1 MKTPVIQ
8 LKSTLVGYGHKNG
21 ACPIMAPI
29 DVTVLEGEFVC
40 LIGENGKGKSTVLKS
55 ISGEIPIISG
65 EILINGNLL
74 STISTQ
80 DLAAQ
85 MSLVL
90 TDRIQI
96 GLITVLD
103 LVAFGRYPFTNWL
116 AKMTQKDN
124 QIVHEAL
131 ESCGVYQLKDRYYSN
146 LSDGE
151 KQKVAI
157 ARAIAQ
163 QTPLILLDEPLNHL
177 DLINKAEIF
186 SLLKRLCAEQ
196 NKTIVISTH
205 QVELA
210 LQAADKIWLIN
221 SNNQLVE
228 TTPDDAIKNRLFEQA
243 FSSDKVRFDPI
254 SRTFQLKTTS

>member
-1 MKTPVIQ
+1 MKAPVIQ
-8 LKSTLVGYGHKNG
+8 LKSALVGYGHREG
-21 ACPIMAPI
+21 ACPIMSPI
-29 DVTVLEGEFVC
+29 NVSVKEGEFIC

-55 ISGEIPIISG
+55 ISGEIPYLSG
-65 EILINGNLL
+65 EVLINGKLL
-74 STISTQ
+74 PSISASE
-80 DLAAQ
+80 LAEQ

-96 GLITVLD
+96 GMITVGE

-116 AKMTQKDN
+116 AKMTPLDL
-124 QIVHEAL
+124 QIVHDAM
-131 ESCGVYQLKDRYYSN
+131 ESCGVLNLKDRYYSN

-157 ARAIAQ
+157 ARALAQ

-186 SLLKRLCAEQ
+186 SLLKRLCVDFK
-196 NKTIVISTH
+196 KTIVISTH

-221 SNNQLVE
+221 GKHQLIE
-228 TTPDDAIKNRLFEQA
+228 TTPEAAIENHLFEEA
-243 FSSDKVRFDPI
+243 FISDKVKFDPLTK
-254 SRTFQLKTTS
+254 TFQLKAI

>member
-8 LKSTLVGYGHKNG
+8 LKSALVGYGHQKG
-21 ACPIMAPI
+21 ACPIMSPI
-29 DVTVLEGEFVC
+29 NVTVSEGEFIC
-40 LIGENGKGKSTVLKS
+40 LIGENGMGKSTLLKS
-55 ISGEIPIISG
+55 ISGEIPILSG
-65 EILINGNLL
+65 EILINGHLL
-74 STISTQ
+74 STISTR
-80 DLAAQ
+80 DLSAQ

-90 TDRIQI
+90 TDRMQI
-96 GLITVLD
+96 GLISVLD

-116 AKMTQKDN
+116 AKMTEKDN
-124 QIVHEAL
+124 QIVHEAM
-131 ESCGVYQLKDRYYSN
+131 ESCGVLHLKDRFYSN

-151 KQKVAI
+151 KQKVSI

-186 SLLKRLCAEQ
+186 SLLMRLCAEQ

-221 SNNQLVE
+221 SNHQLIE
-228 TTPDDAIKNRLFEQA
+228 TTPDDAIKNQLFEQA
-243 FSSDKVRFDPI
+243 FISDKVRFDPI
-254 SRTFQLKTTS
+254 SRTFQLKTTL